1 MHTRLWGIC
10 ARESAFCFPTIPSGA
25 AERKKFHRFK
35 RFRIFFFII
44 FFPRVFSGN
53 GGGLYL
59 SVSDVQT
66 FDPMSDL
73 QLRLFIF
80 LCFFNYTRR
89 LDGASFWLRCAHG
102 PPSRS
107 INSLS
112 ISLLLS
118 SYLLWQTNKQTRKNK
133 KKKREEV
140 TQQVYTFIH
149 YKWPRVFRLN
159 EIEER
164 LIKYGPSGWVI
175 SITPYGHLC
184 LANE

>member
-35 RFRIFFFII
+35 QFRIFI
-44 FFPRVFSGN
+44 FFFFPECLVETVVGCT
-53 GGGLYL
+53 YL
-59 SVSDVQT
+59 SLMYRLLIRCRISSSAFLFFFAFLITHAVWT
-66 FDPMSDL
+66 ALLFGCAAPTDL
-73 QLRLFIF
+73 PRDRLT
-80 LCFFNYTRR
+80 L
-89 LDGASFWLRCAHG
+89 
-102 PPSRS
+102 
-107 INSLS
+107 SLS
-112 ISLLLS
+112 LSFFLLIFS
-118 SYLLWQTNKQTRKNK
+118 DKPTNKPGKRKR
-133 KKKREEV
+133 KKREEV

-175 SITPYGHLC
+175 SIAPYGHLC